1 MTPLF
6 ELDPRL
12 AADTH
17 HLARWPLSDVLLMD
31 DARYPWLIVVP
42 RVAGARDLID
52 LDEAA
57 RMQLG
62 QEADAAAMALRDV
75 FAPDKLNVAS
85 LGNVVEQLHLHV
97 IARFRDDDAWPA
109 PVWGAHPRIP
119 RDAAAR
125 ETLIHR
131 LRPAFPLFTF
141 KEHSA

>member
-1 MTPLF
+1 MTSPF

-17 HLARWPLSDVLLMD
+17 RVTQWPLCDVLLMD
-31 DARYPWLIVVP
+31 DARYPWLILVP
-42 RVAGARDLID
+42 RVAQARDLID
-52 LDEAA
+52 LDAPA
-57 RMQLG
+57 RMQLQ
-62 QEADAAAMALRDV
+62 QEVDVAAMALRDV

-85 LGNVVEQLHLHV
+85 LGNVVAQLHIHV

-125 ETLIHR
+125 DSLLHR
-131 LRPAFPLFTF
+131 LRPALPLLTF
-141 KEHSA
+141 KEYIA